1 LKLLLDTHT
10 VLWWLD
16 SPKSLG
22 KIGYR
27 LMADPQNE
35 LLISPVIP
43 WEIAIKTNKHK
54 QIPHIL
60 ITDFRAVLQQQGF
73 TSIGI
78 DPLHT
83 IRSGLLPFHHRDPF
97 DRLLAAQSL
106 ELDIPLISRDTVFD
120 QYGVNRI
127 W

>member
-1 LKLLLDTHT
+1 MKFLLDTHT

-16 SPKSLG
+16 SPNLLG
-22 KIGYR
+22 KTGYTR
-27 LMADPQNE
+27 MADPTNE
-35 LLISPVIP
+35 LLVSPIIP
-43 WEIAIKTNKHK
+43 WEIAIKANKHR
-54 QIPHIL
+54 QTPHAL
-60 ITDFRAVLQQQGF
+60 ITDFHAVLQQQGF

-78 DPLHT
+78 DPLHA

-106 ELDIPLISRDTVFD
+106 ELDIPLISRDNVFD
-120 QYGVNRI
+120 QYGVKRI